1 MKTVYL
7 LRRQSLKDRTLGTL
21 LVFDELTIQA
31 RFATLEPP
39 DRGNRPN
46 ESRIPA
52 GRYQLKPRKS
62 EKFGEHLV
70 IEGVPGRSWILCHHG
85 NFPADTEGCILVG
98 MGHKDL
104 DADGKPDVFS
114 SRAAM
119 GLLVQFV
126 RAPARL
132 VVVDAE

>member
-7 LRRQSLKDRTLGTL
+7 LRRPSPADRTLGTM
-21 LVFDELTIQA
+21 LVFDAAAVLA
-31 RFATLEPP
+31 RFSTLEPP
-39 DRGNRPN
+39 DRDNRPN

-62 EKFGEHLV
+62 EKFGEHII
-70 IEGVPGRSWILCHHG
+70 IEGVHGRSWILCHHG
-85 NFPADTEGCILVG
+85 NFPTDTEGCILVG
-98 MGHKDL
+98 MGHRDL
-104 DADGKPDVFS
+104 DADGKADVFS

-126 RAPARL
+126 REPAEL
-132 VVVDAE
+132 IVVDA

>member
-1 MKTVYL
+1 MKTIYI
-7 LRRQSLKDRTLGTL
+7 LRRPSPADRTLGTM
-21 LVFDELTIQA
+21 LVFDAAAVLA
-31 RFATLEPP
+31 RFSTLEPP

-52 GRYQLKPRKS
+52 GRYQLKPRES
-62 EKFGEHLV
+62 DKFGKHLLV
-70 IEGVPGRSWILCHHG
+70 EGVPGRSWILCHHG

-126 RAPARL
+126 REPAEL
-132 VVVDAE
+132 IVVDA

>member
-1 MKTVYL
+1 MKTAYI
-7 LRRQSLKDRTLGTL
+7 LRRQALKDRTLGTM
-21 LVFDELTIQA
+21 LVFDGSAVLA
-31 RFATLEPP
+31 RFSTLEPP

-46 ESRIPA
+46 ESSIPA
-52 GRYQLKPRKS
+52 GRYQLRPRRS
-62 EKFGEHLV
+62 DKFGEHLV

-119 GLLVQFV
+119 GLLVQFI
-126 RAPARL
+126 REPAEL
-132 VVVDAE
+132 IVVDA